1 MESSTQIQA
10 IKFAQ
15 RPNINSSLRQS
26 NQQVNLISNYIKISF
41 KPQEHLIRQYALKFH
56 PEIPS
61 ENDTLRRQIFRFMHK
76 ELRAR
81 YDPFII
87 TGDSLF
93 SAKLNDERVQIVF
106 KLSAVAGVEGAE
118 EQEFN
123 IELEPTENFIDLS
136 NIRREDNFSQK
147 VKSFIEV
154 VFKSILRENRG
165 MVRFNRSNIFNFE
178 AVVQLSDSG
187 KKRLI

>member
-1 MESSTQIQA
+1 MESSTQMQA
-10 IKFAQ
+10 VRFAQ
-15 RPNINSSLRQS
+15 KPNENLNLRQGS
-26 NQQVNLISNYIKISF
+26 QQVNLISNYIKISF
-41 KPQEHLIRQYALKFH
+41 RPQEHLIRQYALKFT

-61 ENDTLRRQIFRFMHK
+61 ENDSLRRQIFRFMHK
-76 ELRAR
+76 ELKER

-93 SAKLNDERVQIVF
+93 SAKLNDERIHIIF
-106 KLSAVAGVEGAE
+106 KLKPVAGVEGAE

-123 IELEPTENFIDLS
+123 IEIEPTSNHIDLS
-136 NIRREDNFSQK
+136 NIRREDKFSQK

-178 AVVQLSDSG
+178 AVVQLSDTG